1 MPSFVG
7 VDTASSASASKEK
20 GAASKGDPAVF
31 RKPDR
36 AHGHLSGDHNQ
47 YGRSVAILAQGQ
59 PRPPTHCTSNGDGSS
74 IDQDHGFPTAGLVR
88 ERCRQFGH
96 HSKVAKDLL
105 QASNF
110 IARRVNTDYLGYQ
123 TRPTDNARSA
133 LYAR

>member
-1 MPSFVG
+1 MPGFVG
-7 VDTASSASASKEK
+7 CDLATSASESRQK
-20 GAASKGDPAVF
+20 GAASKGDPAVL

-74 IDQDHGFPTAGLVR
+74 IDDQGLPTAGLVSA
-88 ERCRQFGH
+88 RCAQFGH
-96 HSKVAKDLL
+96 YSEVAKAPL
-105 QASNF
+105 QTSNF

-123 TRPTDNARSA
+123 TRPTDTASSA
-133 LYAR
+133 FYAR